1 MARKTYLTER
11 DLELLLTLVE
21 RRSETLDLLHHR
33 FFAGAK
39 RKTALNRLRALERG
53 GFVRREEVVTFESGG
68 HFHGVYTLGAAAK
81 AALTLRSL
89 AQEHF
94 DGRRFSARLRE
105 TSMPHQIATNRVGD
119 WLGAILSAAALAE
132 SAGRGALLLAFYSA
146 GLAIPFLLTA
156 LAFRKMTSAFAVLKR
171 HYRAI
176 MAAGGAVLIVMG
188 VLIWTGELFQLN
200 IEAQRFLDRFGLNF
214 FNDV

>member
-1 MARKTYLTER
+1 VARKTYLTER

-119 WLGAILSAAALAE
+119 WLGARLLPEHLLPAPGRDGTATARMPSTAPPAPTPEAAG
-132 SAGRGALLLAFYSA
+132 SSSSRS
-146 GLAIPFLLTA
+146 
-156 LAFRKMTSAFAVLKR
+156 TSATT
-171 HYRAI
+171 RASGCS
-176 MAAGGAVLIVMG
+176 ASSTPSSPTPRAL
-188 VLIWTGELFQLN
+188 
-200 IEAQRFLDRFGLNF
+200 EAH
-214 FNDV
+214 